1 MTTTERTLTIKDA
14 IGEALMQAM
23 EADERVF
30 LMGEDIAGGAG
41 RDAHEGGLD
50 AWGGPFGVTQGLA
63 TRFGRERVRD
73 TTIAE
78 AGFFGAAVGAAMT
91 GMRPIVELMYVDFA
105 GVAYDQMLNQAAKVR
120 YMFGGKQR
128 VPMVMRTVVGGGF
141 RAAAEHSQTL
151 YSLFTHVPGL
161 KTVAPST
168 PADAKGLL
176 LTAIQDDDPV
186 VFFEHKRMYMIEG
199 PVPEAATPIP
209 FGKAAVRREGRD
221 VTVVGVQRGVTF
233 AVEAAEAL
241 AADGIDVEV
250 IDPRTYSPLDK
261 ETILASVA
269 KTGHLV
275 VVDES
280 YPRCSLA
287 TDVAAIVADEGFEHL
302 RGPVRRVT
310 APHTPVPFS
319 PPLEDAYLPLPGRIE
334 AEIRRLLAA

>member
-1 MTTTERTLTIKDA
+1 MSTRELTMLAA
-14 IGEALMQAM
+14 INEALRQSM
-23 EADERVF
+23 EADDRVF
-30 LMGEDIAGGAG
+30 MMGEDIAGGAG
-41 RDAHEGGLD
+41 RDHHPGGLD
-50 AWGGPFGVTQGLA
+50 AWGGPFGVTKGLA
-63 TRFGRERVRD
+63 TQFGRERVRD

-78 AGFFGAAVGAAMT
+78 AGFFGAAIGAAMT

-120 YMFGGKQR
+120 YMFGGTQR
-128 VPMVMRTVVGGGF
+128 VPMVMRTVVGAGF

-151 YSLFTHVPGL
+151 YSIFTHVPGL

-186 VFFEHKRMYMIEG
+186 VFFEHKRMYMQKG
-199 PVPEAATPIP
+199 PVAEEPTPIP
-209 FGKAAVRREGRD
+209 FGVAKIRREGSD
-221 VTVVGVQRGVTF
+221 VTIVGIQRGVQF
-233 AVEAAEAL
+233 ALEAAATL
-241 AADGIDVEV
+241 AEEGVSVEV
-250 IDPRTYSPLDK
+250 IDPRTYSPLDV

-269 KTGHLV
+269 KTGRLM

-287 TDVAAIVADEGFEHL
+287 TDVAAIVADRGFSSL
-302 RGPVRRVT
+302 KAPIRRVT

-319 PPLEDAYLPLPGRIE
+319 PPLEDAYLPLPTRIV
-334 AEIRRLLAA
+334 AEVRRLLGE